1 MHWTDW
7 LIVCW
12 TISTLIALWSRR
24 WMDAGWCACFALF
37 MTLDRMAAGSA
48 AGPLKY
54 VFLALG
60 VVMIGFQVARRY
72 AVYRK
77 GEPMSRP
84 KSR

>member
-1 MHWTDW
+1 
-7 LIVCW
+7 
-12 TISTLIALWSRR
+12 
-24 WMDAGWCACFALF
+24 MDAGWCACFALF

-60 VVMIGFQVARRY
+60 VVMISFQVARRY